1 MGSFPVEE
9 EEEEEEL
16 ICLASNLDTTVLCTT
31 TRRNMVGRRR
41 DHSTANG
48 APLAV
53 DAPEVCACVCER
65 EMKRV
70 IDRGER
76 KTIKSN

>member
-31 TRRNMVGRRR
+31 TRRNMVGRCR

-53 DAPEVCACVCER
+53 DASDVRER

-76 KTIKSN
+76 KTTKSN